1 MNLQH
6 QESLILL
13 HASGIISIIT
23 GSAIQIKNSLKS
35 INKLHLI
42 GSVLM
47 LTTGVLLSLP
57 STNQIAAEPSHAV
70 KLSIKLL
77 LAASIY
83 IICFKGIRHRLS
95 QTGFYIVTTLTMVNI
110 FIAIAWK

>member
-57 STNQIAAEPSHAV
+57 SINQIATEASLAV

-77 LAASIY
+77 LAVSIC
-83 IICFKGIRHRLS
+83 IICFKGIRHRLWR
-95 QTGFYIVTTLTMVNI
+95 TGFYAASSLTLVNI